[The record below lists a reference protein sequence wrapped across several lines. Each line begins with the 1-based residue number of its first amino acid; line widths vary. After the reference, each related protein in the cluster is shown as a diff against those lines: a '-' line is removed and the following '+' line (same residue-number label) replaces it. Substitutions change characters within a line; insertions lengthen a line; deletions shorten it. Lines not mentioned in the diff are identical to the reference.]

1 MIKILRYLL
10 AILFIAFIIFTLKNK
25 TTRLKVLKIIF
36 SVFMALIII
45 IMPFENLIL
54 KFDSPEQ
61 AFKYAVS
68 NSTVIKIIENE
79 NTALVIY
86 DDAGDVKA
94 TIINNSQGK
103 WKASFLPNNQ
113 SLSRLK
119 DSGIILI
126 TRERQINNFYVMIAV
141 RSEVKSVSDNMNSSF
156 ETFSLNDKWT
166 NFVTYVESCNNNY
179 IIKIDGDEYKIM

>member
-61 AFKYAVS
+61 AFKYVLQSRKYRVFVS
-68 NSTVIKIIENE
+68 SICPLMELNAGIMGTV
-79 NTALVIY
+79 
-86 DDAGDVKA
+86 
-94 TIINNSQGK
+94 
-103 WKASFLPNNQ
+103 
-113 SLSRLK
+113 
-119 DSGIILI
+119 
-126 TRERQINNFYVMIAV
+126 
-141 RSEVKSVSDNMNSSF
+141 
-156 ETFSLNDKWT
+156 
-166 NFVTYVESCNNNY
+166 
-179 IIKIDGDEYKIM
+179 